1 MGMADATQTEANLT
15 QLADLK
21 QAIEDVRQ
29 QTLLVDDLSQGI
41 LELLTER
48 FDLQQ
53 ALVLLDTEL

>member
-1 MGMADATQTEANLT
+1 MADATQTEANLT